1 MALLSRLRL
10 EDLLQPSQ
18 TPTSP
23 PKPAEVPPDSVGR
36 AAPSVAERLLSKRGW
51 VGTRLMVDCTLLA
64 LAVAAARVG
73 APDGVWSDGSFVI
86 WLFPPAVIGL
96 FAVRGLYGGAIET
109 RRIDTTGQIMGA
121 TSLAAIALIAGAAL
135 LDPAAAP
142 AAMVA
147 RAWLFATIYMI
158 GGRIVL
164 DAIACRA
171 RIAGIVAR
179 PTLIVGAGQI
189 GAQMERR
196 LLEQPEIG
204 LRIVGY
210 VDGDPPPAEMV
221 PERLAPVL
229 GPPSDLVRIAKETQ
243 AEHVI
248 LAFSSVPD
256 RGLVPLV
263 RQCEANRI
271 EVSLVPR
278 MFESLTKRLRYE
290 EIGTLPLVGL
300 RSVDPK
306 GWQFAVKH
314 GLDRVVS
321 ALALILLAPILAA
334 TALAIKLGSR
344 GPVLFRQRR
353 IGRDGRAFDMLKFR
367 SMALPSADAEDSP
380 FQVPAGLAPGGV
392 EGEDRRTPV
401 GRFLRRHSL
410 DELPQLVNVLKGD
423 MSLVGPRPE
432 RPEFAAMFAET
443 LPRYDDR
450 HRVKSGITG
459 WAQVNGL
466 RGRTSLADRVG
477 WDNYYIQN
485 WSLDLDAKIL
495 LLTLAAIL
503 RAPGE

>member
-1 MALLSRLRL
+1 MATRRRLRWFPSALLRCS
-10 EDLLQPSQ
+10 
-18 TPTSP
+18 
-23 PKPAEVPPDSVGR
+23 
-36 AAPSVAERLLSKRGW
+36 
-51 VGTRLMVDCTLLA
+51 
-64 LAVAAARVG
+64 
-73 APDGVWSDGSFVI
+73 
-86 WLFPPAVIGL
+86 
-96 FAVRGLYGGAIET
+96 
-109 RRIDTTGQIMGA
+109 
-121 TSLAAIALIAGAAL
+121 
-135 LDPAAAP
+135 
-142 AAMVA
+142 
-147 RAWLFATIYMI
+147 
-158 GGRIVL
+158 
-164 DAIACRA
+164 
-171 RIAGIVAR
+171 
-179 PTLIVGAGQI
+179 
-189 GAQMERR
+189 
-196 LLEQPEIG
+196 
-204 LRIVGY
+204 
-210 VDGDPPPAEMV
+210 
-221 PERLAPVL
+221 
-229 GPPSDLVRIAKETQ
+229 GPPSELVRIAQETQ

-290 EIGTLPLVGL
+290 KIGTLPLVGL

-306 GWQFAVKH
+306 GWQFAIKH
-314 GLDRVVS
+314 TLDRLVA
-321 ALALILLAPILAA
+321 ALGLILLLPILAA
-334 TALAIKLGSR
+334 TALAIKLDSR

-367 SMALPSADAEDSP
+367 SMESGSTEADIDIDDSP
-380 FQVPAGLAPGGV
+380 FELPAGLAPGGV
-392 EGEDRRTPV
+392 EGEDRRTGL

>member
-1 MALLSRLRL
+1 
-10 EDLLQPSQ
+10 
-18 TPTSP
+18 
-23 PKPAEVPPDSVGR
+23 
-36 AAPSVAERLLSKRGW
+36 
-51 VGTRLMVDCTLLA
+51 MVDCALLA
-64 LAVAAARVG
+64 LAIAAARVG
-73 APDGVWSDGSFVI
+73 APDGVWSDGTFVI
-86 WLFPPAVIGL
+86 WLFPPGVVAL
-96 FAVRGLYGGAIET
+96 FALRGLYGRTIET
-109 RRIDTTGQIMGA
+109 RTIDTAGHIMGA
-121 TSLAAIALIAGAAL
+121 TSLAAISLIAAAAL
-135 LDPAAAP
+135 FDPDAAP
-142 AAMVA
+142 AGMVA
-147 RAWLFATIYMI
+147 RAWLFASVYLI

-164 DAIACRA
+164 DVIAGRA
-171 RIAGIVAR
+171 RAAGAVAR
-179 PTLIVGAGQI
+179 PTLIVGAGEV
-189 GAQMERR
+189 GAEMERR
-196 LLEQPEIG
+196 LLEQPELG
-204 LRIVGY
+204 LRMVGY

-221 PERLAPVL
+221 PQRLAPVL
-229 GPPSDLVRIAKETQ
+229 GPPSELVRIAQETR

-290 EIGTLPLVGL
+290 KIGTLPLVGL

-306 GWQFAVKH
+306 GWQFAIKH
-314 GLDRVVS
+314 TLDRLVA
-321 ALALILLAPILAA
+321 ALGLLVLLPILAA
-334 TALAIKLGSR
+334 TALAIKLDSR

-367 SMALPSADAEDSP
+367 SMESGSSEADIDIDDSP
-380 FQVPAGLAPGGV
+380 FEPPSGLAPGGV
-392 EGEDRRTPV
+392 EGEDRRTAL